1 MIDNQTTFNFTQ
13 PKYRMFSE
21 NLNENLVYMFGQK
34 GFLYHKPKVLGMR
47 AMRVFDEGW
56 NSMLIDEGGIWGK
69 GSNGYVI
76 GNRMASNVSR
86 YKSGYDY
93 RTDLDL
99 IQEVYKYTPAPEFVI
114 HIGLRENT
122 VSFLK
127 KKTTISTC
135 FRRKKIYSKL
145 SIYSF
150 TLTDNLFR
158 APFL

>member
-114 HIGLRENT
+114 HIWLRGEYT
-122 VSFLK
+122 VYIFFFLEK
-127 KKTTISTC
+127 K
-135 FRRKKIYSKL
+135 
-145 SIYSF
+145 
-150 TLTDNLFR
+150 
-158 APFL
+158 